1 MPLSTFHA
9 VQKMLF
15 QIFLVLQFIPMIWT
29 AHQPP
34 TLVLV
39 PGAWHSPIHY
49 SLLLAEIEK
58 AGYPTSS
65 ARSPSCGSTDPYSQS
80 VVGDAAFIRQ
90 NLLLPLI
97 NAGKDIVLVMHS
109 YGGCPGAMAAKGLS
123 KAEMPAASRK
133 GGIIGLIFICAFV
146 AQEGQT
152 LIGSLPGKKLD
163 PWVVDYVSIFFPFLQ
178 SCKVLNQQLIRAL
191 FRETVS

>member
-1 MPLSTFHA
+1 
-9 VQKMLF
+9 
-15 QIFLVLQFIPMIWT
+15 
-29 AHQPP
+29 
-34 TLVLV
+34 
-39 PGAWHSPIHY
+39 
-49 SLLLAEIEK
+49 
-58 AGYPTSS
+58 
-65 ARSPSCGSTDPYSQS
+65 
-80 VVGDAAFIRQ
+80 
-90 NLLLPLI
+90 
-97 NAGKDIVLVMHS
+97 MHS

-146 AQEGQT
+146 AQEGQS

>member
-1 MPLSTFHA
+1 MDAIPQTWDCVGGAYRVDEEAVLNDGLDNTDSRRSTCRYKFTTQSFVTNSNYTFFLVDEIFAMPLFTFHA

-34 TLVLV
+34 TLVLI

-80 VVGDAAFIRQ
+80 C
-90 NLLLPLI
+90 
-97 NAGKDIVLVMHS
+97 H
-109 YGGCPGAMAAKGLS
+109 
-123 KAEMPAASRK
+123 
-133 GGIIGLIFICAFV
+133 
-146 AQEGQT
+146 
-152 LIGSLPGKKLD
+152 
-163 PWVVDYVSIFFPFLQ
+163 W
-178 SCKVLNQQLIRAL
+178 
-191 FRETVS
+191 